1 MTREKAKKFVAENV
15 LGSTEV
21 QEMLLINRS
30 RLKAIVDAGKLV
42 PIKEL
47 KRESLYLFADVEQL
61 KKEMLLDTRTNLY
74 KRSV

>member
-1 MTREKAKKFVAENV
+1 MTRETKKFVAENV

-47 KRESLYLFADVEQL
+47 KRKSVFICRC
-61 KKEMLLDTRTNLY
+61 RTIEKGNVVRH
-74 KRSV
+74 KNKFI